1 MADGA
6 LTRLLVVRS
15 APDALAE
22 ETTGQSYVNGDAL
35 TNSAYA
41 MVIFN
46 HRVFL
51 AGEYVTAEKSKPEIE
66 SRLPPRIRPW
76 TCQLSRQDVEGLPS
90 GPVTDL
96 LENPD
101 NGNNSSREVG
111 IFSSWQMV

>member
-1 MADGA
+1 
-6 LTRLLVVRS
+6 
-15 APDALAE
+15 
-22 ETTGQSYVNGDAL
+22 
-35 TNSAYA
+35 

-111 IFSSWQMV
+111 IFSSWQMVYIRPCSSRMSVSSLER